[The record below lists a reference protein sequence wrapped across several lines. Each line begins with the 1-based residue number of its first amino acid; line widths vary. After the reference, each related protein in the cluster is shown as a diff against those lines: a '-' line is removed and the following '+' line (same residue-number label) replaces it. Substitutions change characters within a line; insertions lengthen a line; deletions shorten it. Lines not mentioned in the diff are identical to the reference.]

1 MATTNNENT
10 TEESNSIVL
19 NLESLTKNYQTL
31 LIEYQQAVV
40 NYINYIKEQTDVSNN
55 IVMNG
60 DTMVTIKGVQYWG
73 TSGISQN
80 NSKTINECKAACA
93 AATGCTGA
101 IYNATDYAQPMCW
114 LRSGESNLKA
124 GKENDYS
131 IIKKEQYLLSI
142 IQSINEKLTAINQQI
157 MEISS
162 AGQPLFEA
170 NAQESHDQ
178 NSILI
183 NNYKQLTQD
192 REKITQL
199 MNEYQTL
206 EEQQIQGDIK
216 INQNYYSFLLLI
228 GLAIIIIFLLYTFSG
243 SSANT
248 SSIQRG
254 GNLSSSAYYYVFG
267 IILLIFLCVYSYTN

>member
-1 MATTNNENT
+1 MDTINNENT
-10 TEESNSIVL
+10 SDESSSIVL

-40 NYINYIKEQTDVSNN
+40 NYINYIKGKTDVSNN
-55 IVMNG
+55 NVDNG
-60 DTMVTIKGVQYWG
+60 DAMVTIKGVQYWG
-73 TSGISQN
+73 TGGISQN
-80 NSKTINECKAACA
+80 NSKTINECKAACVA
-93 AATGCTGA
+93 ESGCTGA

-114 LRSGESNLKA
+114 LRSGESNMRA

-131 IIKKEQYLLSI
+131 LIKKEQYLLSI

-157 MEISS
+157 MEITS
-162 AGQPLFEA
+162 AGQPVFETSL
-170 NAQESHDQ
+170 QEGQQQ
-178 NSILI
+178 NSTLI

-228 GLAIIIIFLLYTFSG
+228 ALAIIILFMVYNLSG
-243 SSANT
+243 ST
-248 SSIQRG
+248 PSIQSG
-254 GNLSSSAYYYVFG
+254 GNLSSNAYYYVFG
-267 IILLIFLCVYSYTN
+267 IILVVFCIIYYYTN

>member
-1 MATTNNENT
+1 MDTINNENT
-10 TEESNSIVL
+10 SDESSSIVL

-40 NYINYIKEQTDVSNN
+40 NYINYIKGKTDVSNN
-55 IVMNG
+55 NNVDNG
-60 DTMVTIKGVQYWG
+60 DAMVTIKGVQYWG
-73 TSGISQN
+73 TGGISQN
-80 NSKTINECKAACA
+80 NAKTINECKAACVA
-93 AATGCTGA
+93 ASGCTGA

-114 LRSGESNLKA
+114 LRSGESNMRA

-131 IIKKEQYLLSI
+131 LIKKEQYLLSI

-157 MEISS
+157 MEITS
-162 AGQPLFEA
+162 AGQPVFETSL
-170 NAQESHDQ
+170 QEGQHQ

-228 GLAIIIIFLLYTFSG
+228 ALDY
-243 SSANT
+243 
-248 SSIQRG
+248 
-254 GNLSSSAYYYVFG
+254 
-267 IILLIFLCVYSYTN
+267 

>member
-1 MATTNNENT
+1 MDTINNENT
-10 TEESNSIVL
+10 SDESSSIVL

-40 NYINYIKEQTDVSNN
+40 NYINYIKGKTDMSNN
-55 IVMNG
+55 NVDNG
-60 DTMVTIKGVQYWG
+60 DAMVTIKGVQYWG
-73 TSGISQN
+73 TGGISQN
-80 NSKTINECKAACA
+80 NSKTINECKAACVA
-93 AATGCTGA
+93 ESGCTGA

-114 LRSGESNLKA
+114 LRSGESNMRA

-131 IIKKEQYLLSI
+131 LIKKEQYLLSI

-157 MEISS
+157 MEITS
-162 AGQPLFEA
+162 AGQPVFETSL
-170 NAQESHDQ
+170 QEGQQQ
-178 NSILI
+178 NSTLI

-228 GLAIIIIFLLYTFSG
+228 ALAIIILFMVYNLSG
-243 SSANT
+243 ST
-248 SSIQRG
+248 PSIQSG
-254 GNLSSSAYYYVFG
+254 GNLSSNAYYYVFG
-267 IILLIFLCVYSYTN
+267 IILVVFCIMYSYTN

>member
-10 TEESNSIVL
+10 TEESSSIVL

-40 NYINYIKEQTDVSNN
+40 NYINYIKEKTDVSNN
-55 IVMNG
+55 IVDNG
-60 DTMVTIKGVQYWG
+60 DAMVTIKGVQYWG
-73 TSGISQN
+73 TGGISQN
-80 NSKTINECKAACA
+80 NAKTINECKAACVA
-93 AATGCTGA
+93 ASGCTGA

-114 LRSGESNLKA
+114 LRSGESNIRV

-142 IQSINEKLTAINQQI
+142 IQSINEKLTSINQQI
-157 MEISS
+157 MEITN
-162 AGQPLFEA
+162 AAQPVFETT
-170 NAQESHDQ
+170 AQESQ
-178 NSILI
+178 YQKSTLI

-192 REKITQL
+192 REKIAQL
-199 MNEYQTL
+199 MNEYQAL

-228 GLAIIIIFLLYTFSG
+228 ALAIIIIFMLYNLSG
-243 SSANT
+243 ST
-248 SSIQRG
+248 PSIQRG
-254 GNLSSSAYYYVFG
+254 GNLSSNAYYYVFG
-267 IILLIFLCVYSYTN
+267 IMLLIFCIIYSYTS

>member
-1 MATTNNENT
+1 MDTINNENT
-10 TEESNSIVL
+10 SDESSSIVL
-19 NLESLTKNYQTL
+19 HLESLTKNYQTL

-40 NYINYIKEQTDVSNN
+40 NYINYIKGKTDVSNN
-55 IVMNG
+55 NVDNG
-60 DTMVTIKGVQYWG
+60 DAMVTIKGVQYWG
-73 TSGISQN
+73 TGGISQN
-80 NSKTINECKAACA
+80 NSKTINECKAACVA
-93 AATGCTGA
+93 ASGCNAA
-101 IYNATDYAQPMCW
+101 IYNATDYEQPMCW
-114 LRSGESNLKA
+114 LRSGESNMRA

-157 MEISS
+157 MEIAS
-162 AGQPLFEA
+162 AGQPVFDTSL
-170 NAQESHDQ
+170 QEGQHQ
-178 NSILI
+178 NSTLI

-228 GLAIIIIFLLYTFSG
+228 ALAIIIIFMVYNLSG
-243 SSANT
+243 ST
-248 SSIQRG
+248 PSIQSG
-254 GNLSSSAYYYVFG
+254 GNLSSNAYYYVFG
-267 IILLIFLCVYSYTN
+267 IILVVFCIIYSYTN

>member
-1 MATTNNENT
+1 MDTINNENT
-10 TEESNSIVL
+10 SDESSSIVL

-40 NYINYIKEQTDVSNN
+40 NYINYIKGKTDMSNN
-55 IVMNG
+55 NVDNG
-60 DTMVTIKGVQYWG
+60 DAMVTIKGVQYWG
-73 TSGISQN
+73 TGGISQN
-80 NSKTINECKAACA
+80 NSKTINECKAACVA
-93 AATGCTGA
+93 ESGCTGA

-114 LRSGESNLKA
+114 LRSGESNMRA

-131 IIKKEQYLLSI
+131 LIKKEQYLLSI

-157 MEISS
+157 MEITS
-162 AGQPLFEA
+162 AGQPVFETSL
-170 NAQESHDQ
+170 QEGQQQ
-178 NSILI
+178 NSTLI

-228 GLAIIIIFLLYTFSG
+228 ALTIMIIFMVYNLSG
-243 SSANT
+243 ST
-248 SSIQRG
+248 PSIQSG
-254 GNLSSSAYYYVFG
+254 GNLNSNAYYYVFG
-267 IILLIFLCVYSYTN
+267 IILVVFCIMYSYTN

>member
-1 MATTNNENT
+1 MDTINNENT
-10 TEESNSIVL
+10 SDESSSIVL

-40 NYINYIKEQTDVSNN
+40 NYINYIKGKTDVSNN
-55 IVMNG
+55 NVDNG
-60 DTMVTIKGVQYWG
+60 DAMVTIKGVQYWG
-73 TSGISQN
+73 TGGISQN
-80 NSKTINECKAACA
+80 NSKTINECKAACVA
-93 AATGCTGA
+93 ESGCTGA

-114 LRSGESNLKA
+114 LRSGESNMRA

-131 IIKKEQYLLSI
+131 LIKKEQYLLSI

-157 MEISS
+157 MEITS
-162 AGQPLFEA
+162 AGQPVFETSL
-170 NAQESHDQ
+170 QEGEQQ
-178 NSILI
+178 NSTLI

-228 GLAIIIIFLLYTFSG
+228 ALAIIILFMVYNLSG
-243 SSANT
+243 ST
-248 SSIQRG
+248 PSIQSG
-254 GNLSSSAYYYVFG
+254 GNLSSNAYYYVFG
-267 IILLIFLCVYSYTN
+267 IILVVFCIIYYYTN

>member
-1 MATTNNENT
+1 MDTINNENT
-10 TEESNSIVL
+10 SDESSSIVL

-40 NYINYIKEQTDVSNN
+40 NYINYIKGKTDMSNN
-55 IVMNG
+55 NVDNG
-60 DTMVTIKGVQYWG
+60 DAMVTIKGVQYWG
-73 TSGISQN
+73 TGGISQN
-80 NSKTINECKAACA
+80 NSKTINECKAACVA
-93 AATGCTGA
+93 ESGCTGA

-114 LRSGESNLKA
+114 LRSGESNMRA

-131 IIKKEQYLLSI
+131 LIKKEQYLLSI

-157 MEISS
+157 MEITS
-162 AGQPLFEA
+162 AGQPVFETSL
-170 NAQESHDQ
+170 QEGQQQ
-178 NSILI
+178 NSTLI

-228 GLAIIIIFLLYTFSG
+228 ALAIIILFMVYNLSG
-243 SSANT
+243 ST
-248 SSIQRG
+248 PSIQSG
-254 GNLSSSAYYYVFG
+254 GNLSSNAYYYVFG
-267 IILLIFLCVYSYTN
+267 IILVVFCIIYYTN

>member
-10 TEESNSIVL
+10 TEDSSSIVL

-40 NYINYIKEQTDVSNN
+40 NYINYIKGKTDVSNN
-55 IVMNG
+55 NVDNG
-60 DTMVTIKGVQYWG
+60 DAMVTIKGVQYWG
-73 TSGISQN
+73 TGGISQN
-80 NSKTINECKAACA
+80 NSKTINECKAACVA
-93 AATGCTGA
+93 ESGCTGA

-114 LRSGESNLKA
+114 LRSGESNMRA

-131 IIKKEQYLLSI
+131 LIKKEQYLLSI

-157 MEISS
+157 MEITSD
-162 AGQPLFEA
+162 GQPVFETSL
-170 NAQESHDQ
+170 QEGQHQ
-178 NSILI
+178 NSTLI

-192 REKITQL
+192 RDKITKL

-228 GLAIIIIFLLYTFSG
+228 ALAIIILFMVYNLSG
-243 SSANT
+243 ST
-248 SSIQRG
+248 PSIQSG
-254 GNLSSSAYYYVFG
+254 GNLSSNAYYYVFG
-267 IILLIFLCVYSYTN
+267 IILVVFCIIYYYTN

>member
-1 MATTNNENT
+1 MDTINNENT
-10 TEESNSIVL
+10 SDESSSIVL

-40 NYINYIKEQTDVSNN
+40 NYINYIKGKTDMSNN
-55 IVMNG
+55 NVENG
-60 DTMVTIKGVQYWG
+60 DAMVTIKGVQYWG
-73 TSGISQN
+73 TGGISQN
-80 NSKTINECKAACA
+80 NSKTINECKAACVA
-93 AATGCTGA
+93 ESGCTGA

-114 LRSGESNLKA
+114 LRSGESNMRA

-131 IIKKEQYLLSI
+131 LIKKEQYLLSI

-157 MEISS
+157 MEITS
-162 AGQPLFEA
+162 AGQPVFETSL
-170 NAQESHDQ
+170 QEGQQQ
-178 NSILI
+178 NSTLI

-228 GLAIIIIFLLYTFSG
+228 ALAIIILFMVYNLSG
-243 SSANT
+243 ST
-248 SSIQRG
+248 PSIQSG
-254 GNLSSSAYYYVFG
+254 GNLSSNAYYYVFG
-267 IILLIFLCVYSYTN
+267 IILVVFCIIYYYTN

>member
-10 TEESNSIVL
+10 TEESSSIVL

-40 NYINYIKEQTDVSNN
+40 NYINYIKEKTDVSNN
-55 IVMNG
+55 MVDNG
-60 DTMVTIKGVQYWG
+60 DAMVTIKGVQYWG
-73 TSGISQN
+73 TGGISQN
-80 NSKTINECKAACA
+80 NAKTINECKAACVA
-93 AATGCTGA
+93 ASGCTGA
-101 IYNATDYAQPMCW
+101 IYNATDYARPMCW
-114 LRSGESNLKA
+114 LRSGESNIRV

-142 IQSINEKLTAINQQI
+142 IQSINEKLTSINQQI
-157 MEISS
+157 MEITSV
-162 AGQPLFEA
+162 AQPVFETT
-170 NAQESHDQ
+170 AQESQYQ
-178 NSILI
+178 NSTLI

-192 REKITQL
+192 REKIAQL

-228 GLAIIIIFLLYTFSG
+228 ALAIIIIFMLYNLSG
-243 SSANT
+243 ST
-248 SSIQRG
+248 PSIQRG
-254 GNLSSSAYYYVFG
+254 GNLSSNAYYYVFG
-267 IILLIFLCVYSYTN
+267 IILLVFCIIYSYTS

>member
-10 TEESNSIVL
+10 TEDSSSIVL

-40 NYINYIKEQTDVSNN
+40 NYINYIKGKTDVSNN
-55 IVMNG
+55 NVDNG
-60 DTMVTIKGVQYWG
+60 DAMVTIKGVQYWG
-73 TSGISQN
+73 TGGISQN
-80 NSKTINECKAACA
+80 NSKTINECKAACVA
-93 AATGCTGA
+93 ESGCTGA

-114 LRSGESNLKA
+114 LRSGESNMRA

-131 IIKKEQYLLSI
+131 LIKKEQYLLSI

-157 MEISS
+157 MEITSD
-162 AGQPLFEA
+162 GQPVFETSL
-170 NAQESHDQ
+170 QEGQHQ
-178 NSILI
+178 NSTLI

-192 REKITQL
+192 REKITKL

-228 GLAIIIIFLLYTFSG
+228 ALAIIILFMVYNLSG
-243 SSANT
+243 ST
-248 SSIQRG
+248 PSIQSG
-254 GNLSSSAYYYVFG
+254 GNLSSNAYYYVFG
-267 IILLIFLCVYSYTN
+267 IILVVFCIIYYYTN

>member
-1 MATTNNENT
+1 MDTINNENT
-10 TEESNSIVL
+10 SDESSSIVL

-40 NYINYIKEQTDVSNN
+40 NYINYIKGKTDMSNN
-55 IVMNG
+55 NVDNG
-60 DTMVTIKGVQYWG
+60 DAMVTIKGVQYWG
-73 TSGISQN
+73 TGGISQN
-80 NSKTINECKAACA
+80 NSKTINECKAACVA
-93 AATGCTGA
+93 ESGCTGA

-114 LRSGESNLKA
+114 LRSGESNMRA

-131 IIKKEQYLLSI
+131 LIKKEQYLLSI
-142 IQSINEKLTAINQQI
+142 IQSINEKLTSINQQI
-157 MEISS
+157 MEITS
-162 AGQPLFEA
+162 AGQPVFETSL
-170 NAQESHDQ
+170 QEGQQQ
-178 NSILI
+178 NSTLI

-228 GLAIIIIFLLYTFSG
+228 ALAIIILFMVYNLSG
-243 SSANT
+243 ST
-248 SSIQRG
+248 PSIQSG
-254 GNLSSSAYYYVFG
+254 GNLSSNAYYYVFG
-267 IILLIFLCVYSYTN
+267 IILVVFCIIYYYTN

>member
-1 MATTNNENT
+1 MDTINNENT
-10 TEESNSIVL
+10 SDESSSIVL

-40 NYINYIKEQTDVSNN
+40 NYINYIKGKTDMSNN
-55 IVMNG
+55 NVDNG
-60 DTMVTIKGVQYWG
+60 DAMVTIKGVQYWG
-73 TSGISQN
+73 TGGISQN
-80 NSKTINECKAACA
+80 NSKTINECKAACVA
-93 AATGCTGA
+93 ASGCTGA

-114 LRSGESNLKA
+114 LRSGESNMRA

-131 IIKKEQYLLSI
+131 LIKKEQYLLSI

-157 MEISS
+157 MEITS
-162 AGQPLFEA
+162 AGQPVFETSL
-170 NAQESHDQ
+170 QEGQQQ
-178 NSILI
+178 NSTLI

-228 GLAIIIIFLLYTFSG
+228 ALAIIILFMVYNLSG
-243 SSANT
+243 ST
-248 SSIQRG
+248 PSIQSG
-254 GNLSSSAYYYVFG
+254 GNLNSNAYYYVFG
-267 IILLIFLCVYSYTN
+267 IILVVFCIMYSYTN

>member
-1 MATTNNENT
+1 MDTINNENT
-10 TEESNSIVL
+10 SDESSSIVL

-40 NYINYIKEQTDVSNN
+40 NYINYIKGKTDMSNN
-55 IVMNG
+55 NVDNG
-60 DTMVTIKGVQYWG
+60 DAMVTIKGVQYWG
-73 TSGISQN
+73 TGGISQN
-80 NSKTINECKAACA
+80 NAKTINECKAACVA
-93 AATGCTGA
+93 ASGCTGA

-114 LRSGESNLKA
+114 LRSGESNMRA

-131 IIKKEQYLLSI
+131 LIKKEQYLLSI

-157 MEISS
+157 MEITS
-162 AGQPLFEA
+162 AGQPVFETSL
-170 NAQESHDQ
+170 QEGQQQ
-178 NSILI
+178 NSTLI

-228 GLAIIIIFLLYTFSG
+228 ALAIIILFMVYNLSG
-243 SSANT
+243 ST
-248 SSIQRG
+248 PSIQSG
-254 GNLSSSAYYYVFG
+254 GNLSSNAYYYVFG
-267 IILLIFLCVYSYTN
+267 IILVVFCIMYSYTN

>member
-1 MATTNNENT
+1 MDTINNENT
-10 TEESNSIVL
+10 SDESSSIVL

-40 NYINYIKEQTDVSNN
+40 NYINYIKGKTDMSNN
-55 IVMNG
+55 NVDNG
-60 DTMVTIKGVQYWG
+60 DAMVTIKGVQYWG
-73 TSGISQN
+73 TGGISQN
-80 NSKTINECKAACA
+80 NAKTINECKAACVA
-93 AATGCTGA
+93 ASGCTGA

-114 LRSGESNLKA
+114 LRSGESNMRT

-131 IIKKEQYLLSI
+131 LIKKEQYLLSI

-157 MEISS
+157 MEITS
-162 AGQPLFEA
+162 AGQPVFETSL
-170 NAQESHDQ
+170 QEGQQQ
-178 NSILI
+178 NSTLI

-228 GLAIIIIFLLYTFSG
+228 ALAIIILFMVYNLSG
-243 SSANT
+243 ST
-248 SSIQRG
+248 PSIQSG
-254 GNLSSSAYYYVFG
+254 GNLSRNAYYYVFG
-267 IILLIFLCVYSYTN
+267 IILVVFCIMYSYTN

>member
-1 MATTNNENT
+1 MATTDNENT

-19 NLESLTKNYQTL
+19 DLESLTKNYQTL

-40 NYINYIKEQTDVSNN
+40 NYINYIKEQTDMSNN
-55 IVMNG
+55 IVDNG
-60 DTMVTIKGVQYWG
+60 DAMVTIKGVQYWG
-73 TSGISQN
+73 TGGISQN
-80 NSKTINECKAACA
+80 NAKTINECKAACA
-93 AATGCTGA
+93 AASGCSGA

-114 LRSGESNLKA
+114 LRSGDSNIKV

-131 IIKKEQYLLSI
+131 MIKKEQYMLSI
-142 IQSINEKLTAINQQI
+142 IQSINEKLTSINQQI
-157 MEISS
+157 IEITS
-162 AGQPLFEA
+162 AGQPVFDS
-170 NAQESHDQ
+170 NTQESQDQ

-183 NNYKQLTQD
+183 NNYKRLTQD

-228 GLAIIIIFLLYTFSG
+228 ALVVMIIFMMYNLSDSTP
-243 SSANT
+243 
-248 SSIQRG
+248 SIQRG
-254 GNLSSSAYYYVFG
+254 GNLSSNAYYYVFG
-267 IILLIFLCVYSYTN
+267 IILLLIFCIYSYTN